1 MDIFLG
7 VLANAAFVI
16 VGSLIG
22 SIFKSEKLKRV
33 GERIYQVFAIFV
45 LCMGIN
51 GAADN
56 DDPVKLL
63 LCLIVGVAIGELID
77 IDKQFTRLGN
87 WAEKKLI
94 KNKVEADAES
104 ESNSKFAEG
113 FVGASL
119 LFCIGSMTFM
129 GALESG
135 ISHQH
140 TIYLTKGVL
149 DGISAITLSM
159 GCGIGVML
167 SAASVLVY
175 QGLLTVLASLLA
187 DVLLPEVVG
196 MATAIGSLFLVGIG
210 LNMLGI
216 TKIKVAN
223 FLPAMFMP
231 IVWELIVKLCSTL

>member
-7 VLANAAFVI
+7 VLANAGLVI
-16 VGSLIG
+16 IGSLVGSL
-22 SIFKSEKLKRV
+22 FKSEKLKRV
-33 GERIYQVFAIFV
+33 GERIFHVFALFV
-45 LCMGIN
+45 LCMGVN
-51 GAADN
+51 GAADI
-56 DDPVKLL
+56 DDPVKAL

-87 WAEKKLI
+87 WAEKKFS
-94 KNKVEADAES
+94 KKSTD
-104 ESNSKFAEG
+104 SKFAEG
-113 FVGASL
+113 FIQASL

-135 ISHQH
+135 ISHEH
-140 TIYLTKGVL
+140 TIYLTKGVI
-149 DGISAITLSM
+149 DGISAITLAM

-167 SAASVLVY
+167 SAGSVLVY
-175 QGLLTVLASLLA
+175 QGILVLLASLLSG
-187 DVLLPEVVG
+187 VLSTEVV
-196 MATAIGSLFLVGIG
+196 TLSSAIGSLFLVGIG

-231 IVWELIVKLCSTL
+231 ILWEAITKLF